1 MQVIKDQ
8 IPRVPKLAYEVH
20 DLKEKVANEK

>member
-8 IPRVPKLAYEVH
+8 IPRVPKLAREVH
-20 DLKEKVANEK
+20 DLKDKVAGEK